1 MIKIKDRER
10 RAGLTLAEIVAVIV
24 IIGLLSGV
32 VTPQTIKII
41 KKGRDARR
49 VSDIDSIASALQTY
63 CLDNTVY
70 PTAAAWTYST
80 GAFLADLT
88 SGNYIT
94 QTIADP
100 KNDATY
106 KYAYIRVVPV
116 SGDSP
121 YAIIGC
127 TKFEVLGTMGGTVE
141 LVALYYYKK
150 LYER

>member
-1 MIKIKDRER
+1 MKLKKNKT
-10 RAGLTLAEIVAVIV
+10 GFTLAEIVAVIV

-32 VTPQTIKII
+32 ITPQIIKTI

-49 VSDIDSIASALQTY
+49 ISDIDSLASALQTY
-63 CLDNTVY
+63 CLDNAVY

-80 GAFLADLT
+80 GTFLADLT

-106 KYAYIRVVPV
+106 KYAYIRT
-116 SGDSP
+116 GDPP

-127 TKFEVLGTMGGTVE
+127 TKFEALETMGGTVE
-141 LVALYYYKK
+141 TIALYYYKK

>member
-10 RAGLTLAEIVAVIV
+10 AGFTLAEIVAVIV

-32 VTPQTIKII
+32 ITPQIIKTI

-49 VSDIDSIASALQTY
+49 ISDIDSITSALQIY

-106 KYAYIRVVPV
+106 KYAYIRVATDP
-116 SGDSP
+116 P

-127 TKFEVLGTMGGTVE
+127 TKFEALDTMGGTVE
-141 LVALYYYKK
+141 SLPLYCYKK